1 MKSETE
7 TLVRFLNVSVK
18 PHRVFTKPQKRGK
31 IVPGG
36 LEKSQDFPGFFKKA
50 EGQE

>member
-1 MKSETE
+1 MVHFEKITGD
-7 TLVRFLNVSVK
+7 NYVSVK